1 MIISRTPFR
10 ISFAGGGSDLKEYY
24 IQHGGAVVSTT
35 IDKYVYLSMHP
46 YFKDDKYFLKYS
58 GLEMVNHVE
67 EIRHGIIKQVFKK
80 YGIKGVDFNSSADIP
95 AGTGLGSSSAF
106 TGGLINLCNA
116 YLGKYISREEIARE
130 ACEIEINQ
138 LKEPIGKQD
147 QYACAIGGLN
157 YIEFYDNEKV
167 KIEKILMNSQQYELL
182 EDNLLMFYIGNT
194 RKAAS
199 ILKEQKQ
206 NVIRDKKKVNNLH
219 KMVSLSKQLRI
230 ELASN
235 NIDALGEVL
244 HTGWCYKKELA
255 SNISNDQID
264 DLYERAM
271 HNGASGG
278 KLLGAGGGGF
288 LLFYVKSDKKNDV
301 RKALS
306 TLFEL
311 KFKFDN
317 TGSTIIF

>member
-24 IQHGGAVVSTT
+24 IQYGGAVVSTT

-46 YFKDDKYFLKYS
+46 YFNDDKYFLKYS
-58 GLEMVNHVE
+58 GLEMVNDVE
-67 EIRHGIIKQVFKK
+67 EIQHGIIRQVFKK
-80 YGIKGVDFNSSADIP
+80 YRIKGVDFNSSADIP

-130 ACEIEINQ
+130 ACEIEIDQ

-147 QYACAIGGLN
+147 QYACAVGGLN
-157 YIEFYDNEKV
+157 YIEFCDNEKV
-167 KIEKILMNSQQYELL
+167 KIEKILINPQQYKLL
-182 EDNLLMFYIGNT
+182 EDNLLMFYIGNA
-194 RKAAS
+194 RKAGS

-206 NVIRDKKKVNNLH
+206 NVITDKKKVNNLH
-219 KMVSLSKQLRI
+219 KIVDLSKQLRI

-235 NIDALGEVL
+235 NIDAIGDVL
-244 HTGWCYKKELA
+244 HAGWQYKKELA
-255 SNISNDQID
+255 SKISNDNID
-264 DLYERAM
+264 GLYERAI
-271 HNGASGG
+271 HSGALGG

-288 LLFYVKSDKKNDV
+288 LLFYVKDEKKRIV

-306 TLFEL
+306 ALFEM

-317 TGSTIIF
+317 SGSTIIF